1 MYKVE
6 KWTLRMCMIGLPHV
20 VVLPNIVLLFLMPNV
35 MPTVLLLCVHT
46 KHMVPT
52 FLAILLII

>member
-1 MYKVE
+1 
-6 KWTLRMCMIGLPHV
+6 MCMIGLPHV